1 MAFGNFWGH
10 QGIIYFYDSEGN
22 ELWEMENELNGN
34 LLTPVNWTG
43 DGQDFILLNADVER
57 GGMIDG
63 DGVTVVKFPVM
74 DTQHY
79 VRKQLIFLEMQE
91 MK

>member
-1 MAFGNFWGH
+1 MTAKVT
-10 QGIIYFYDSEGN
+10 Q
-22 ELWEMENELNGN
+22 LWEMENELNGN

-63 DGVTVVKFPVM
+63 RGIQVVKFPDDGHPTMCAEAVNLYGDAVM
-74 DTQHY
+74 
-79 VRKQLIFLEMQE
+79 KL
-91 MK
+91 